1 MNVTERSIG
10 SHDLVMWAT
19 DETSGM
25 QAAVALH
32 TSQAP
37 ALGQLVHDPAADPT
51 DAILGALRRSELATR
66 RARLLGVPVGGAAA
80 VLAGGAHG
88 PALFTAFGRV
98 LERLEG
104 RLWVMPGPG
113 CGPADL
119 QVAAR
124 VRDCVA
130 GAAEGADL
138 LPAEARGAVAAARS
152 AWIHVSGDANLAGA
166 RVVVLGTGRIA
177 AGAARMLAGQDA
189 VVVIAGADRDRAAAL
204 AAEVD
209 GAVAA
214 VEDALAGECDVL
226 MPCSDGLALRAG
238 QVEALRC
245 RVMAGPA
252 DGQLAD
258 PDVAR
263 TLAACGIVWVPEVLA
278 GAGGLLSAAR
288 EMGLGD
294 LRGDADSDTTRIAS
308 VTSAVLAA
316 ADDLDTAA
324 ALERVADATPPTPA
338 PDRPLTVRA
347 MRAA

>member
-32 TSQAP
+32 TAQTP
-37 ALGQLVHDPAADPT
+37 ALGQLVHDPSGDPT
-51 DAILGALRRSELATR
+51 DAILGALRRSERATR
-66 RARLLGVPVGGAAA
+66 RARLLGVPAGGAAA
-80 VLAGGAHG
+80 VLAGGAPG
-88 PALFTAFGRV
+88 PALFTAFGHV
-98 LERLEG
+98 LDRLEG

-113 CGPADL
+113 CTPADL
-119 QVAAR
+119 QVAAA
-124 VRDCVA
+124 VRDRVA

-152 AWIHVSGDANLAGA
+152 AWAHGSGNANLAGA
-166 RVVVLGTGRIA
+166 RGVVLGAGRIA

-189 VVVIAGADRDRAAAL
+189 LVVIADADPARGAAL

-209 GAVAA
+209 GVTATPAA
-214 VEDALAGECDVL
+214 AIASGCDVL
-226 MPCSDGLALRAG
+226 MPCADGVRLRAG

-245 RVMAGPA
+245 RVVAGPA

-288 EMGLGD
+288 EIGLGD